1 MLQPPPHKPPIMLR
15 RTFRIAAL
23 LVVLIIV
30 VPLLAAAGFLL
41 WLWHDQP
48 AATGTAAISGL
59 EQPVEVMRD
68 RQGVPYIFAANERDA
83 YRALGYVHAQDRL
96 WQMETMRRA
105 GAGRLAELMGVRF
118 GDFALRVDRTMRTLG
133 FYRAAE
139 RMEKTLSPEA
149 HAAFAAYAEGVNAY
163 LTTRREALPIEFQ
176 ILRHTPEPW
185 RIADSLVW
193 AKLMALQLSA
203 NYREELYRAA
213 LLRTLSPPQL
223 DDLFP
228 PDRIGAPTT
237 LAAEIGK
244 TDLSGLD
251 LPRLLAALPEL
262 GFDTASNE
270 WVLAGSRTA
279 TGKPIL
285 ANDPHLGLEAPI
297 LWYLARIVTPGH
309 TITGATVPG
318 VPLHILGH
326 NGKVAWGF
334 TTTHSDTQDL
344 FLEKID
350 PQDGR
355 RYLTPGGSE
364 PFASRDETIRV
375 AGEPPEIL
383 TVRETRHGPVISTL
397 EVPGTAP
404 PGHVLA
410 LAFPGLADDDT
421 SAEAIYRLNHAGDAA
436 GVREALRLHI
446 APQQNVVYADLAGT
460 VGFLSPGRVPI
471 RSRGDG
477 RTPVPGWVGDYDW
490 TGYIPFEELPQAV
503 DPPSGQFVN
512 ANNAVVGPGY
522 RHFLAAD
529 WPDPSR
535 AERIIEMLGTG
546 KHSVEDVVRQQ
557 MDSVSLPARTLLPAL
572 LKRVTPNARTADA
585 ITLLKGWDGTM
596 ARDRAEPLIFESWLR
611 QLVRALFAD
620 ELGAEFV
627 PYWDLRAAAI
637 RRVLTESPGW
647 CDDVATPA
655 AESCEQTVT
664 AALTAALDG
673 VAARQGPDVRTWR
686 WGAEHKAALS
696 HRLFGRVPLLG
707 PLFDLSIETDGGF
720 FTVNR
725 GTSQIRNPAAP
736 FAHVHGAGFR
746 AVYDLAD
753 LGNSRFVIATGQS
766 GNPLSRHWGDL
777 VRLWRDG
784 GGLRLSGDRGSLA
797 AAGAEALTLTP
808 RKVGTSQ

>member
-1 MLQPPPHKPPIMLR
+1 MLR
-15 RTFRIAAL
+15 RTLRIAAL
-23 LVVLIIV
+23 LAALLVL
-30 VPLLAAAGFLL
+30 VPLLAAGGFLL

-48 AATGTAAISGL
+48 VTRGTVGIAGL
-59 EQPVEVMRD
+59 DRPVEVMRD
-68 RQGVPYIFAANERDA
+68 PHGVPHIFAASERDA

-133 FYRAAE
+133 IYRAAE

-163 LTTRREALPIEFQ
+163 LSGRREALPIEFQ
-176 ILRHTPEPW
+176 ILRHDPEPW

-203 NYREELYRAA
+203 NYREELYRAT
-213 LLRTLSPPQL
+213 LLRTLSPALSPPQL

-228 PDRIGAPTT
+228 PDRPGAPTT
-237 LAAEIGK
+237 LAVEIGK
-244 TDLSGLD
+244 GELDGLD

-270 WVLAGSRTA
+270 WVLSGSRTT

-297 LWYLARIVTPGH
+297 LWYLARIVTPDYS
-309 TITGATVPG
+309 IAGATVPG

-326 NGKVAWGF
+326 NGRVAWGF

-364 PFASRDETIRV
+364 PFASRDETIRI
-375 AGEPPEIL
+375 AGEPPETL
-383 TVRETRHGPVISTL
+383 TVRETRHGPVISPL
-397 EVPGTAP
+397 EAPGSAP

-410 LAFPGLADDDT
+410 LAFPGLAGEDT
-421 SAEAIYRLNHAGDAA
+421 SAEAIYRLNHAADAA
-436 GVREALRLHI
+436 AVREALRLHV
-446 APQQNVVYADLAGT
+446 APQQNVAYADVTGT

-471 RSRGDG
+471 RGKGDG

-490 TGYIPFEELPQAV
+490 TGFIPFEELPQAV
-503 DPPSGQFVN
+503 NPPSGQFVN

-535 AERIIEMLGTG
+535 AERIVEMLGTG
-546 KHSVEDVVRQQ
+546 THSVEEVARQQ
-557 MDSVSLPARTLLPAL
+557 MDSVSLPARTLLPEL
-572 LKRVTPNARTADA
+572 LTRVTATPRTADA
-585 ITLLKGWDGTM
+585 IALLKGWDGTM
-596 ARDRAEPLIFESWLR
+596 ARDRPEPLVFESWLR
-611 QLVRALFAD
+611 QLVRTLFAD
-620 ELGAEFV
+620 ELGAEFI
-627 PYWDLRAAAI
+627 PYWDLRASVI
-637 RRVLTESPGW
+637 KRVLSESPGW
-647 CDDVATPA
+647 CDDITTPA
-655 AESCEQTVT
+655 AESCGQAVT
-664 AALTAALDG
+664 AALVAALDG
-673 VAARQGPDVRTWR
+673 IAARQGGDLRSWR

-707 PLFDLSIETDGGF
+707 TLFDLSIESDGGY

-753 LGNSRFVIATGQS
+753 PDNSRFVIATGQS
-766 GNPLSRHWGDL
+766 GNPLSRHWGDQ

-784 GGLRLSGDRGSLA
+784 GGLRLAGDRGSLA
-797 AAGAEALTLTP
+797 ASGAEVLTLAP